1 MNLQNLGFAPV
12 SRLPPHRLLVSPSPS
27 LSVSLCNKCTD
38 SRLLVLYGSVLRGGG
53 GFLQAMQS
61 KLETQ
66 LLVGAAKNMLQLRPT
81 PNAAGATISVL
92 VLALW
97 VSLAS

>member
-1 MNLQNLGFAPV
+1 
-12 SRLPPHRLLVSPSPS
+12 
-27 LSVSLCNKCTD
+27 
-38 SRLLVLYGSVLRGGG
+38 
-53 GFLQAMQS
+53 MQS